1 MIQLVFVHGPGAG
14 ACADAFHHQ
23 LRHFSGSLAPNLP
36 GHLSGTRCPS
46 VERYSEWTRGW
57 LWAQGQTRDL
67 ILVGYTLGACIALQY
82 GLDYPDEVKG
92 LVLMTVAMRSKQRSA
107 EVLNMRL
114 RAAQDPTA
122 YKEWWE
128 FQQTAMR
135 FVDAEFKERLMERHR
150 QVGPVSQYH
159 DLVTIDAF
167 DVRDRIRT
175 LQPKLVLI
183 RGVDDPGQP
192 PEYEREIHEA
202 VPGSRYVKLENAGHF
217 PMAERPG
224 DVNRIIEEL
233 VTGLR

>member
-1 MIQLVFVHGPGAG
+1 
-14 ACADAFHHQ
+14 
-23 LRHFSGSLAPNLP
+23 
-36 GHLSGTRCPS
+36 
-46 VERYSEWTRGW
+46 
-57 LWAQGQTRDL
+57 
-67 ILVGYTLGACIALQY
+67 
-82 GLDYPDEVKG
+82 
-92 LVLMTVAMRSKQRSA
+92 
-107 EVLNMRL
+107 MRL
-114 RAAQDPTA
+114 RAAQDPIA

-128 FQQTAMR
+128 FQQTAMT
-135 FVDAEFKERLMERHR
+135 FMDAELRERLMKRHR

-175 LQPKLVLI
+175 LQPRLVLI

-233 VTGLR
+233 VESLR